1 MADKK
6 GRVQELIQRIVSE
19 IILYDLKNDL
29 CKFASVHE
37 VRMTSDYSFCK
48 IYVSHID
55 STKAD
60 DLVELLN
67 SKAKFIRSKL
77 ASKLDIYKTPE
88 LRFEKD
94 TLYENSL
101 KMDALI
107 EKAIN
112 SKPTTLKDLDKKNSK
127 GKTKKSSRK
136 TTK

>member
-6 GRVQELIQRIVSE
+6 GRVQELIQRNVSE
-19 IILYDLKNDL
+19 IIIYDLKNDL
-29 CKFASVHE
+29 CKFASIHE
-37 VRMTSDYSFCK
+37 VKMTSDYSFCK
-48 IYVSHID
+48 IYVSHIEPD
-55 STKAD
+55 KAD
-60 DLVELLN
+60 ELIDFLN

-112 SKPTTLKDLDKKNSK
+112 SKPKTLKDLDKKKSLK
-127 GKTKKSSRK
+127 RAAKKEK
-136 TTK
+136 

>member
-6 GRVQELIQRIVSE
+6 GRVQELIQRNVSE
-19 IILYDLKNDL
+19 IIIYDLKNDL
-29 CKFASVHE
+29 CKFASIHE
-37 VRMTSDYSFCK
+37 VKMTSDYSFCK
-48 IYVSHID
+48 IYVSHIEPD
-55 STKAD
+55 KAD
-60 DLVELLN
+60 ELIDFLN

-107 EKAIN
+107 EKLVRFAAGSTVSAEISMN
-112 SKPTTLKDLDKKNSK
+112 C
-127 GKTKKSSRK
+127 
-136 TTK
+136 